1 MTSQNTAEQAILD
14 QPELESKSHLVIT
27 QPDLQ
32 AMLDRYQLSPDAR
45 QVVAAEKLLPVG
57 LLSRLHSSY
66 PQHSGLMETRPF
78 LFKVGTNYSGL
89 EGFHRV
95 CEILKENGIELSH
108 IKERE
113 FYIEVYRFLATSH
126 SLNSINWDNYA
137 TDSVYQLVLPQPGM
151 IAPEPT
157 MAYVEAET
165 AAERARIVADYSEK
179 TNPHDG
185 NQQLNKP
192 WFENDRGEVEFL
204 DGSQHKYP
212 QCQLVFDTTTQ
223 NCFSFCTYC
232 FRHAQVRGDEDM
244 FLQKDIDQLHRYLKL
259 HPEVTDLLITGGDGG
274 FMPANR
280 FEQYIRPIIEDP
292 ALSHIRNIR
301 LGTRSLTFHP
311 EMILSSKYDEML
323 ALFDLLYENGIQMA
337 WMAHFS
343 TPRELLNPRTIAAI
357 RRLKAHGVVVR
368 SQSPIMNHIS
378 LFTDAE
384 GKVDVDKSAQ
394 NWIDLANILAML
406 GVGFHS
412 MYAARPTGEHHY
424 FTAPLADIERVFSK
438 IYNSLSSINR
448 PSRHISMTISAGKLA
463 IMGTSVI
470 NGEKCFALQFTEGR
484 NMEWMNRVFHAKYD
498 EQKNKVDLLL
508 PFDTEEYFF
517 KAELKEI
524 EERLAEALQQRLT
537 GSDTQ

>member
-1 MTSQNTAEQAILD
+1 MTSPNTATLSASD
-14 QPELESKSHLVIT
+14 QSELENKPHLVVKT
-27 QPDLQ
+27 SDVQ
-32 AMLDRYQLSPDAR
+32 AMMDRYQFSDETR
-45 QVVAAEKLLPVG
+45 KIIEEEKLLPVG
-57 LLSRLHSSY
+57 LLSRLQSSY

-78 LFKVGTNYSGL
+78 LFKVGENFTGL
-89 EGFHRV
+89 KGFRRV
-95 CEILKENGIELSH
+95 CEILKENGIELSQ

-113 FYIEVYRFLATSH
+113 LYIEVYRFLATSH
-126 SLNSINWDNYA
+126 SLNSIDWDNYK
-137 TDSVYQLVLPQPGM
+137 TNSLYQLVLPQPGM
-151 IAPEPT
+151 IDPEVAK
-157 MAYVEAET
+157 AYVAAET
-165 AAERARIVADYSEK
+165 EEERARIVADYSEK

-192 WFENDRGEVEFL
+192 WFENSAGEVEFL
-204 DGSQHKYP
+204 EGSQHKYP

-244 FLQKDIDQLHRYLKL
+244 FLQKDVAQLHSYLKQHL
-259 HPEVTDLLITGGDGG
+259 EVSDLLITGGDGG

-292 ALSHIRNIR
+292 ALGHIRNVRI
-301 LGTRSLTFHP
+301 GTRSLTFHP
-311 EMILSSKYDEML
+311 EMILSSKYNKML
-323 ALFDLLYENGIQMA
+323 ELFKELYDNGIQVA
-337 WMAHFS
+337 WMGHFS

-357 RRLKAHGVVVR
+357 RRLKAHGVFVR

-378 LFTDAE
+378 LFTDE
-384 GKVDVDKSAQ
+384 NGKVDVDKSAQ
-394 NWIDLANILAML
+394 NWIDLANLLAMM
-406 GVGFHS
+406 GMGFHS

-438 IYNSLSSINR
+438 IYHSLSSINR

-484 NMEWMNRVFHAKYD
+484 NMEWMDRVFHAKYD
-498 EQKNKVDLLL
+498 EQKNKIDLLL
-508 PFDTEEYFF
+508 PFDTEKYFF
-517 KAELKEI
+517 EDELKEI
-524 EERLAEALQQRLT
+524 EEGLAETLRKRLA
-537 GSDTQ
+537 

>member
-1 MTSQNTAEQAILD
+1 MNNPNHNVFCQSEAEK
-14 QPELESKSHLVIT
+14 KSHLSIN
-27 QPDLQ
+27 QGHIES
-32 AMLDRYQLSPDAR
+32 MMDRYHFSEETRDIVKQ
-45 QVVAAEKLLPVG
+45 EGLLPAGV
-57 LLSRLHSSY
+57 LSRIQTNY
-66 PQHSGLMETRPF
+66 PQHSGLMEDKPF
-78 LFKVGTNYSGL
+78 LFAVGSHYAGLSG
-89 EGFHRV
+89 FRKV
-95 CEILKENGIELSH
+95 CEILKGNGIELTR

-113 FYIEVYRFLATSH
+113 FYIEVYRFMATSH
-126 SLNSINWDNYA
+126 SLNIINWDNFEA
-137 TDSVYQLVLPQPGM
+137 DSVYQLVLPQPGM
-151 IAPEPT
+151 IDPIAT
-157 MAYVEAET
+157 QAYVEAKT
-165 AAERARIVADYSEK
+165 KAEQDRIVADYSEK

-192 WFENDRGEVEFL
+192 WFENAIGEVEFL

-244 FLQKDIDQLHRYLKL
+244 FLQKDITQLHNYLKK
-259 HPEVTDLLITGGDGG
+259 HKEVTDILITGGDAG
-274 FMPANR
+274 FMPADR
-280 FEQYIRPIIEDP
+280 FSQYVTPIIEDP
-292 ALSHIRNIR
+292 ELSHIRTIR
-301 LGTRSLTFHP
+301 LGSRALTFQP
-311 EMILSSKYDEML
+311 ELILTKKFEKML
-323 ALFDLLYENGIQMA
+323 KLYDLLYDNGIQMS

-357 RRLKAHGVVVR
+357 RRLKAHGVMVR

-378 LFTDAE
+378 LFTDAN

-406 GVGFHS
+406 GLGFHS

-424 FTAPLADIERVFSK
+424 FAAPMADIERVFSK

-463 IMGTSVI
+463 ILGTSI
-470 NGEKCFALQFTEGR
+470 IHGEKCFALQFTEAR

-498 EQKNKVDLLL
+498 EQKNKIDLLL
-508 PFDTEEYFF
+508 PFDTDKYFF
-517 KAELKEI
+517 EDELREI
-524 EERLAEALQQRLT
+524 EETLASTLRERL
-537 GSDTQ
+537 S

>member
-1 MTSQNTAEQAILD
+1 MKNSSAAVLSPADQTLLENMPHFMVTSAD
-14 QPELESKSHLVIT
+14 V
-27 QPDLQ
+27 Q
-32 AMLDRYQLSPDAR
+32 AMMDRYQFSDDTR
-45 QVVAAEKLLPVG
+45 RIIEEENLLPAG
-57 LLSRLHSSY
+57 LLSRLQAAY
-66 PQHSGLMETRPF
+66 AQHSGLLESKPF
-78 LFKVGTNYSGL
+78 LFKVGTNYAGL
-89 EGFHRV
+89 DGFRRV
-95 CEILKENGIELSH
+95 CDILKDNGIELCQ

-126 SLNSINWDNYA
+126 SLNSINWDNYE

-151 IAPEPT
+151 IDPEPT
-157 MAYVEAET
+157 RAYVVAES
-165 AAERARIVADYSEK
+165 AGERARIVAEYTEK

-192 WFENDRGEVEFL
+192 WFENSAGEVEFL
-204 DGSQHKYP
+204 EGSQHKYP

-244 FLQKDIDQLHRYLKL
+244 FLQKDVTQLHRYLKQ
-259 HPEVTDLLITGGDGG
+259 HKEVTDLLITGGDGG

-280 FEQYIRPIIEDP
+280 FEEYIRPIIEDP
-292 ALSHIRNIR
+292 ALGHIRNIR
-301 LGTRSLTFHP
+301 LGSRSLTFHP
-311 EMILSSKYDEML
+311 EMILSSKYDKML
-323 ALFDLLYENGIQMA
+323 ELFDMLYDNGIQMA

-378 LFTDAE
+378 LFTDE
-384 GKVDVDKSAQ
+384 HGKVDVDRSAQ
-394 NWIDLANILAML
+394 SWIDLANLLAML
-406 GVGFHS
+406 GIGFHS

-424 FTAPLADIERVFSK
+424 FAAPLADIERIFSK

-498 EQKNKVDLLL
+498 EQKNKIDLLL
-508 PFDTEEYFF
+508 PFDTEKYFF
-517 KAELKEI
+517 ADELKEI
-524 EERLAEALQQRLT
+524 EVRLAETLRKRLA
-537 GSDTQ
+537 

>member
-1 MTSQNTAEQAILD
+1 MSKSTPAKLGEAEQSAVA
-14 QPELESKSHLVIT
+14 QQRHLIV
-27 QPDLQ
+27 QLADVE
-32 AMLDRYQLSPDAR
+32 AMLDRYEFSTDAR
-45 QVVAAEKLLPVG
+45 RIVKAEKLLPVG
-57 LLSRLHSSY
+57 LLSRLQSSY
-66 PQHSGLMETRPF
+66 PQHSGLLESKPF
-78 LFKVGTNYSGL
+78 LFKDGSNYAGL
-89 EGFHRV
+89 DGFRQV
-95 CEILKENGIELSH
+95 CAILKANGIELSQ

-126 SLNSINWDNYA
+126 SLNSINWGNYQ
-137 TDSVYQLVLPQPGM
+137 TDAVYQLVLPQPGM

-157 MAYVEAET
+157 AAYV
-165 AAERARIVADYSEK
+165 AAATEQERGRVVSEYAEK

-192 WFENDRGEVEFL
+192 WFENSAGEVEFL

-212 QCQLVFDTTTQ
+212 QCQLIFDTSTQ

-244 FLQKDIDQLHRYLKL
+244 FLQKDIAQLHRYVKL
-259 HPEVTDLLITGGDGG
+259 HPEISDLLITGGDGG

-292 ALSHIRNIR
+292 ALSHIRTIR
-301 LGTRSLTFHP
+301 LGSRALTFHP
-311 EMILSSKYDEML
+311 EMILSRHYDKML
-323 ALFDLLYENGIQMA
+323 ELFDLLTDNGIQMA

-343 TPRELLNPRTIAAI
+343 TPRELLNPRTLAAI
-357 RRLKAHGVVVR
+357 RRLKAHGVMMR

-378 LFTDAE
+378 LFTDE
-384 GKVDVDKSAQ
+384 NGKVDVDKSAQ

-406 GVGFHS
+406 GIGFHS

-424 FTAPLADIERVFSK
+424 FAAPLADIERIFSK

-463 IMGTSVI
+463 ILGTSVI
-470 NGEKCFALQFTEGR
+470 GGEKCFALQFTEGR

-498 EQKNKVDLLL
+498 EQKNKIDLLL
-508 PFDTEEYFF
+508 PFDSEKFF
-517 KAELKEI
+517 FEDELKEI
-524 EERLAEALQQRLT
+524 EARLAETLRQRLA
-537 GSDTQ
+537 